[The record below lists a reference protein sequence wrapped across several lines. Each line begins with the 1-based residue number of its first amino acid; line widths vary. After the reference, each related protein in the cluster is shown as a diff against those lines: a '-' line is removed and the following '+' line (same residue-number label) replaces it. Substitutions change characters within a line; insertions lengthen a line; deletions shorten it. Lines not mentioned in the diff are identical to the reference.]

1 MRLRPRRHLRPHLLC
16 ALTATALISV
26 TPATATAEESD
37 TGTLT
42 VTTTP
47 PQTALSGRPDAP
59 VTDDCPWATSPVE
72 PVDTSE
78 IPTDGRPAPMPL
90 PVPDVPAGGPAMA
103 ECGVVAAPGFIVP
116 EEQTA
121 TAWIVFDLDDG
132 EVIAA
137 KDPHGRYRPASIIK
151 ALLAMVVLERLPL
164 DREVVATHDSA
175 AMEGSRVGIIE
186 DGHYTVEQL
195 LQGLLMAS
203 GNDAAHALAQELGGD
218 QRALEL
224 VNAKARELG
233 TQDTRVADYTG
244 LDGPGM
250 STSPFDLALIYRA
263 AWGNPV
269 FARIVDTDFVDFP
282 GGPDH
287 EGFQVWND
295 NHLLLNDPDGIGGKT
310 GFTDDAR
317 HTFVGAKNVDGRRLA
332 AVILDT
338 TIDRGRPW
346 EQARRLL
353 DAAYPVPRG
362 SGIGVVEKL
371 PETSTPLSPGVTPTT
386 PTAAAAPETAAGAGA
401 PTAPAAQ
408 SSEWRPAA
416 VTTGV
421 LFLVVLLA
429 GLALNRKLGGRRRH
443 GTRRREVRRRR

>member
-1 MRLRPRRHLRPHLLC
+1 
-16 ALTATALISV
+16 
-26 TPATATAEESD
+26 
-37 TGTLT
+37 
-42 VTTTP
+42 
-47 PQTALSGRPDAP
+47 
-59 VTDDCPWATSPVE
+59 
-72 PVDTSE
+72 
-78 IPTDGRPAPMPL
+78 
-90 PVPDVPAGGPAMA
+90 MA
-103 ECGVVAAPGFIVP
+103 ECGVTAAPGFLVP

-132 EVIAA
+132 DVIAA

-151 ALLAMVVLERLPL
+151 ALLALVTLEHLPL
-164 DREVVATHDSA
+164 DRAVVATRDSA
-175 AMEGSRVGIIE
+175 DMEGSRVGLVE
-186 DGHYTVEQL
+186 DGRYTVEQL

-218 QRALEL
+218 QRTLEL

-250 STSPFDLALIYRA
+250 STSPFDLALIYRE
-263 AWGNPV
+263 AWANPV

-282 GGPDH
+282 GGPEH

-332 AVILDT
+332 AIILDT
-338 TIDRGRPW
+338 TVDRGRPW

-353 DAAYPVPRG
+353 DAAYAVPRG
-362 SGIGVVEKL
+362 TGIGSVEKL
-371 PETSTPLSPGVTPTT
+371 PPVSAVPSPSV
-386 PTAAAAPETAAGAGA
+386 TAAGSPAAGA
-401 PTAPAAQ
+401 PTGTGGDDASGATGNRSPAWGPAA
-408 SSEWRPAA
+408 A
-416 VTTGV
+416 TTGV
-421 LFLVVLLA
+421 LFLVVLIA
-429 GLALNRKLGGRRRH
+429 GIALNRRLAERRRNRQ
-443 GTRRREVRRRR
+443 RRR